1 MNVKNLGHLAD
12 SNKNS
17 TKIPIFT
24 EQVKVGWPSPA
35 DDYIERPIDLNEY
48 LVSNAAATYLVRAS
62 GDSMINAGINDGAI
76 LVVDRSVEPQHG
88 KIVIA
93 SVNGSYACKRLQLFP
108 EPFLLSENI
117 KYPPI
122 KIEKDED
129 LEIMGVVLA
138 AINQF

>member
-12 SNKNS
+12 VNRS
-17 TKIPIFT
+17 TIKIPIFT
-24 EQVKVGWPSPA
+24 EKVKVGWPSPA

-48 LVSNAAATYLVRAS
+48 LVNNSAATYLVRAS
-62 GDSMINAGINDGAI
+62 GDSMVNAGINDGAI
-76 LVVDRSVEPQHG
+76 LVVDRSLEAQHG

-93 SVNGSYACKRLQLFP
+93 SVSGAYACKRLQLYP
-108 EPFLLSENI
+108 KPLLLSENI

-122 KIEKDED
+122 EIKEEED

>member
-12 SNKNS
+12 SNKDS

-62 GDSMINAGINDGAI
+62 GDSMVNAGINDGAI

-108 EPFLLSENI
+108 EPFQLSENI

>member
-12 SNKNS
+12 PNKDS

-93 SVNGSYACKRLQLFP
+93 SVNG
-108 EPFLLSENI
+108 LSLI
-117 KYPPI
+117 HI
-122 KIEKDED
+122 
-129 LEIMGVVLA
+129 
-138 AINQF
+138 

>member
-12 SNKNS
+12 SDKN
-17 TKIPIFT
+17 TIKIPIFT

-48 LVSNAAATYLVRAS
+48 LVRAS
-62 GDSMINAGINDGAI
+62 GDSMVNAGINDGTI
-76 LVVDRSVEPQHG
+76 LVVDRSLEAQHG

-93 SVNGSYACKRLQLFP
+93 SVDGSYACKRLQLHP
-108 EPFLLSENI
+108 KPFLLSENI

-122 KIEKDED
+122 EIKEEED

>member
-12 SNKNS
+12 SNKDS

-35 DDYIERPIDLNEY
+35 DDYVERPIDLNEY

-76 LVVDRSVEPQHG
+76 LV
-88 KIVIA
+88 
-93 SVNGSYACKRLQLFP
+93 C
-108 EPFLLSENI
+108 LLYTSDAA
-117 KYPPI
+117 
-122 KIEKDED
+122 DE
-129 LEIMGVVLA
+129 
-138 AINQF
+138 

>member
-12 SNKNS
+12 SDKN
-17 TKIPIFT
+17 TIKIPIFT

-48 LVSNAAATYLVRAS
+48 LVSNSAATYLVRAS
-62 GDSMINAGINDGAI
+62 GDSMVNAGINNGAI
-76 LVVDRSVEPQHG
+76 LVVDRSLEAQHG
-88 KIVIA
+88 KIVIS
-93 SVNGSYACKRLQLFP
+93 SVDGSYACKRLQLHP
-108 EPFLLSENI
+108 KPFLLSENI

-122 KIEKDED
+122 EIKEEED